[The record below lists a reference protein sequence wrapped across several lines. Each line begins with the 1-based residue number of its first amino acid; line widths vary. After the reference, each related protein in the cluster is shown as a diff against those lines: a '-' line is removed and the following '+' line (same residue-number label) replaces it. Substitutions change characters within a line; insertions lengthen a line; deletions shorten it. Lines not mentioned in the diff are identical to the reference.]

1 MIQQTSKSGV
11 KRTAGFF
18 VHKNLNIIF
27 KRKIKKQDKLA
38 NGDSN
43 PELPLASKQSRLG
56 TRGSRTT
63 LNVSR
68 YFLLNA
74 GAAKPI

>member
-1 MIQQTSKSGV
+1 MLRQTSKSGV
-11 KRTAGFF
+11 IRTAGFY
-18 VHKNLNIIF
+18 VHKNLNLIF
-27 KRKIKKQDKLA
+27 KEILKKQDKLA
-38 NGDSN
+38 SGDSN

>member
-1 MIQQTSKSGV
+1 MLQQTSKSGV

-18 VHKNLNIIF
+18 VHKNLNLSF
-27 KRKIKKQDKLA
+27 KEILKKPDKLA
-38 NGDSN
+38 SGDSN